1 MARLGG
7 GRRFETWLCWSTQL
21 WSPVAVKMARP
32 HTATD
37 PKTARRLTDEAERV
51 ASLAHPSFQRV
62 FSMHPDH
69 VLPHIVFEYVEG
81 PSLRL
86 LLEADGPFDSADVAV
101 IGEQLAWALAFLH
114 ANGLVH
120 LDLKPENI
128 LLRDGRPVIV
138 DLGLARPIGARPQH
152 RLRGTTGYHA
162 PEQLDGSPA
171 SASMDIYTFGLVL
184 HELLSGVAV
193 GDGGRVEDTGI
204 PSLDRVLRTLL
215 TTRGSRPTASA
226 AARLLGTVVSAHGEA
241 PFAPPNCESTGAR

>member
-1 MARLGG
+1 MDVTDVTDAARSVSSTTTRTTKRPPTRRAVVSPRTDAGVVARESNRPNGIPSPARVHEAGTWNFTAGKPVTASLRAMARLGG
-7 GRRFETWLCWSTQL
+7 GRRCETWLCWSTQL

-138 DLGLARPIGARPQH
+138 ELGLARPIGARQ
-152 RLRGTTGYHA
+152 
-162 PEQLDGSPA
+162 
-171 SASMDIYTFGLVL
+171 
-184 HELLSGVAV
+184 
-193 GDGGRVEDTGI
+193 
-204 PSLDRVLRTLL
+204 
-215 TTRGSRPTASA
+215 
-226 AARLLGTVVSAHGEA
+226 
-241 PFAPPNCESTGAR
+241 